1 MLCFITESQSSSIA
15 SWFLVFSLTGVE
27 TPASTSAISIS
38 ASWRFCSSLSSSSKV
53 YLSLLDQL
61 EMSSMTSSPSF
72 CSSPSA
78 LARSFLIYSM
88 SSPQVSI
95 CSSSS
100 TLSSL
105 LTSNLGPMCLVCC
118 TLLISCRFRVI
129 ANFFFGVVQL

>member
-15 SWFLVFSLTGVE
+15 SWFLVLSLTGVE
-27 TPASTSAISIS
+27 TPASTNAISIS
-38 ASWRFCSSLSSSSKV
+38 ASCRFCSSLSSSSNV
-53 YLSLLDQL
+53 YLSLLDWL

-72 CSSPSA
+72 CSSA

-105 LTSNLGPMCLVCC
+105 LTRSLGPMCLVCC